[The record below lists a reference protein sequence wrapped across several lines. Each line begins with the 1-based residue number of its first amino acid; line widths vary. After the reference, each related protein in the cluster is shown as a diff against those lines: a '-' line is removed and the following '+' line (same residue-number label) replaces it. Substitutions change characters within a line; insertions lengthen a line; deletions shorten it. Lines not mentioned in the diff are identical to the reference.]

1 MLLQKDKLS
10 ILREACSTE
19 EFNTDNIFDADIL
32 DYMSKELNFLPEL
45 EEDLLYTEEMVNV
58 LLQETSFGNRYLVEI
73 ENLVKLMES
82 SNIDIKTALEKVC
95 EHNEIN
101 IGDTYVVIESAET
114 ILESL
119 KQFSRES
126 SLKSKSDIKDTV
138 KTIQDLKDKGI
149 KLLTRKS
156 KSKKKKKKK

>member
-19 EFNTDNIFDADIL
+19 EFNTDSIYDADIL
-32 DYMSKELNFLPEL
+32 DYMSKELNYLPEL
-45 EEDLLYTEEMVNV
+45 EDDLVYTEEMVNV
-58 LLQETSFGNRYLVEI
+58 LLQESTYGNRYLVEI

-82 SNIDIKTALEKVC
+82 SDIDAKTALERIC
-95 EHNEIN
+95 EFNEIN
-101 IGDTYVVIESAET
+101 IGDTYVVIESADT

-119 KQFSRES
+119 KLFSKES
-126 SLKSKSDIKDTV
+126 SLKAKSDIKDTV
-138 KTIQDLKDKGI
+138 KSMQDLKDKGI

-156 KSKKKKKKK
+156 KPKKKKRK